1 MHHITGEA
9 CQIFIFKIKY
19 IDYFR
24 FVYIVHNNEI
34 TVEAMKFVFYLRY
47 HTKFGETLAITADFS
62 EPGLGAQYMEMQYFN
77 DEYWKFEIDIGNPA
91 ISQRILKYKY
101 TLKTAEGVVIDEFQQ
116 PRQLIIEDDADI
128 LKIYDTWNYAGAIT
142 NVFYTSPFHNV
153 LLPKHKVVKAKPTK
167 GVTHLFKVKAPLIG
181 RDEVIC
187 ILGEEENLSSWDI
200 NAPVLLNY
208 DGEQWFTEL
217 DLSGARFPIAYKYG
231 IYSKTKNEFVRFE
244 NGGNRVCF
252 EPVLANG
259 RVVLQDGFVNLPD
272 DTWRGCGIAIPVF
285 SLRTKN
291 GLGIGEFNDLK
302 LLADWAVKTGLKL
315 IQILPV
321 NDTTATHTWADSY
334 PYAAISAFALHPV
347 YINLEAI
354 DGKKSKDWETALK
367 SKRKQLNELAH
378 IDYEAVMKFKIAAL
392 QELFDENGSDCL
404 ETQDYKDFFKENR
417 RWLKPYAAFCYLRD
431 KFSSPNP
438 ADWGA
443 NAVYEAHKVNEFF
456 EEGNSAFKPM
466 QFYCYVQYQLHLQLS
481 DAVGYAHKKGIV
493 MKGDIPIGVY
503 RYGCDAWVAP
513 ELYHMQWQA
522 GAPPDDFAVK
532 GQNWG
537 FPTYNWQQMQEDG
550 FAWWRERFKQMNC
563 YFDAFRIDHIL
574 GFFRIWSIP
583 LHAVQGIMGRFDP
596 CIPVHISELGEQGI
610 WFDYER
616 FCMPYIT
623 DEILWELFREKAE
636 EVKTQFLQ
644 KRGPH
649 QYILLSRFNTQKKV
663 AAYFKE
669 QQDAESMKLRN
680 GLYDL
685 ISNVILFEEE
695 GSSQTAFHFRISLDQ
710 TSSFHHLQPQIR
722 EKLWN
727 LYIDYFYRRQNEFWK
742 NESLKKL
749 PGLKAVTDM
758 LVCGEDLGMVPDS
771 VPGVM
776 KQLGILSLEIQRMPK
791 QQGAAFFNPAR
802 APYLSVVTPSTH
814 DMSTIRGWWQEDRN
828 ITQQFYNTELG
839 QSGEAPYFCE
849 PWINRAIVLQHLY
862 SPAMWSI
869 FQLQDI
875 LGMSAALRR
884 ENPED
889 ERINVPAN
897 PQHYWRYRM
906 HLTLEQLLKEK
917 AFNEELKGYVVNS
930 GR

>member
-1 MHHITGEA
+1 M
-9 CQIFIFKIKY
+9 KY
-19 IDYFR
+19 SDNDYFR
-24 FVYIVHNNEI
+24 FVYIVHNNDI
-34 TVEAMKFVFYLRY
+34 TVEAMKFVFYLKY
-47 HTKFGETLAITADFS
+47 HTRFGERLAITADFS
-62 EPGLGAQYMEMQYFN
+62 GPGYMEMQYFN
-77 DEYWKFEIDIGNPA
+77 DEYWKFEIDIDSALIP
-91 ISQRILKYKY
+91 QKTLTYRY
-101 TLKTAEGVVIDEFQQ
+101 TFKTAEGVVIDEFQQ
-116 PRQLIIEDDADI
+116 PRRLVIDGEVDI
-128 LKIYDTWNYAGAIT
+128 LKIYDTWNYAGAIANT
-142 NVFYTSPFHNV
+142 FYTSPFQEV
-153 LLPKHKVVKAKPTK
+153 LLPRHKVVETALLNE
-167 GVTHLFKVKAPLIG
+167 VTHLFKVKAPLIG
-181 RDEVIC
+181 TNEVIC
-187 ILGEEENLSSWDI
+187 ILGDEEGLNSWDV
-200 NAPVLLNY
+200 NRPVLLEY
-208 DGEQWFTEL
+208 DGEQWCAGLNLTN
-217 DLSGARFPIAYKYG
+217 ARFPLAYKYG
-231 IYSKTKNEFVRFE
+231 IYNKEKNEFVRFE
-244 NGGNRVCF
+244 DGGNRVCF
-252 EPVLANG
+252 EPAFINE
-259 RVVLQDGFVNLPD
+259 RTILQDGFVNLPD

-285 SLRTKN
+285 SLRSKN
-291 GLGIGEFNDLK
+291 GLGVGEFTDLK
-302 LLADWAVKTGLKL
+302 LLVDWAVKTGLKL

-321 NDTTATHTWADSY
+321 NDTTATHTWVDSY

-354 DGKKSKDWETALK
+354 DGKKSKEWTASLK
-367 SKRKQLNELAH
+367 NRRKQLNELAH
-378 IDYEAVMKFKIAAL
+378 IDYEAVMECKMTAL
-392 QELFDENGSDCL
+392 QELFDENGSDCM
-404 ETQDYKDFFKENR
+404 ESQDYKDFFERNR
-417 RWLKPYAAFCYLRD
+417 NWLKPYAAFCYLRD
-431 KFSSPNP
+431 KFASPNP
-438 ADWGA
+438 ADWGTEA
-443 NAVYEAHKVNEFF
+443 IYEAHQVDAFF
-456 EEGNSAFKPM
+456 KKERIALQQV
-466 QFYCYVQYQLHLQLS
+466 QFYCYIQYQLHLQLS
-481 DAVGYAHKKGIV
+481 DAVSYAHKKGIV

-513 ELYHMQWQA
+513 ELYNMQWQA

-537 FPTYNWQQMQEDG
+537 FPTYNWEQMQQDG
-550 FAWWRERFKQMNC
+550 FSWWRERFKQMSC

-636 EVKTQFLQ
+636 EVKQQFLQ
-644 KRGPH
+644 KHGPH
-649 QYILLSRFNTQKKV
+649 QYILLSRFDTQKKV
-663 AAYFKE
+663 EAYFKE
-669 QQDAESMKLRN
+669 RTDAESIQLRN

-685 ISNVILFEEE
+685 ISNVILFEQE
-695 GSSQTAFHFRISLDQ
+695 GSAQTAFHFRIALDQ
-710 TSSFHHLQPQIR
+710 TSSFHHLPPQIR
-722 EKLWN
+722 EKLWH
-727 LYIDYFYRRQNEFWK
+727 LYIDYFYRRQNDFWK

-749 PGLKAVTDM
+749 PRLKAVTNM

-839 QSGEAPYFCE
+839 QSGAAPYFCE

-869 FQLQDI
+869 FQLQDL
-875 LGMSAALRR
+875 LGMSATLRR

-889 ERINVPAN
+889 ERINIPAN

-917 AFNEELKGYVVNS
+917 DFNEELKGYVVNS